1 MMIRVWEYAVAEDS
15 VGDFEREYGADG
27 AWARLFASSSGFE
40 GTDLFVSLSRPGRYL
55 TVDRFTDEAAWD
67 RFQAEH
73 RDAYLRLDAET
84 EGLAV
89 DERALIGPDL
99 R

>member
-1 MMIRVWEYAVAEDS
+1 MD
-15 VGDFEREYGADG
+15 DFERVYGADG

-40 GTDLFVSLSRPGRYL
+40 GTELFASLSRPGRYL
-55 TVDRFTDEAAWD
+55 TIDRFTDEAAWT

-73 RDAYLRLDAET
+73 WDAYRRLDAET
-84 EGLAV
+84 EALTV
-89 DERALIGPDL
+89 EERELVGPDL